1 MMQKTWMV
9 LAVAAALSACG
20 GGGGAGGVS
29 GGSSGTATAAAL
41 SGKVVDGYL
50 QGAEVC
56 LDTNA
61 DKVCDTAKAITDA
74 NGSYSLTHTLTA
86 EQLASAHVLVVVPE
100 TAKDADD
107 GGKTL
112 KEAGK
117 AAFELLAPAVH
128 PQVVSPLTTLVS
140 EDMLSNGL
148 TAAEAETKIIG
159 TLALGSSTALL
170 GQQADFVAANNP
182 KLQKLAQTTAVLLGE
197 VKKTVSTTLAAKPG
211 TVKPAEQLRVEVM
224 AARQML
230 STLLGSGTSLES
242 LSDGQKIDPA
252 KVQSLLGTTLKTQ
265 LQDLQ
270 SADHLTKQALLAT
283 APSASFNINQL
294 IGQTFFD
301 VTVDGS
307 YASVCRDPLAN
318 GKTASTCFNTNLD
331 AQGKWANWRIE
342 DQSSILTT
350 KGWLPDSYGW
360 LYDYQPDTSSTL
372 LLQPS
377 VALPTELSYVLK
389 TKGAVSPQ
397 AWFPKVSFAAEDV
410 AYPMYMS
417 PKQVAHKYS
426 MSGRNPMSCHDSQG
440 NRSDCASF
448 AALRQSFPGVIMNGQ
463 TVTGFNWLA
472 FSSFDDKR
480 DLVMG
485 FNGNKLAFYQI
496 KKTANQGGGYS
507 VQHQATLADEGSW
520 KEETVAGVPVLTL
533 TVPEALKARLGIQQ
547 GRDPIY
553 TLHNGKVYQGTRRQ
567 ALGFDWVWMNASAF
581 AKIRQ
586 HYQLPALPD

>member
-1 MMQKTWMV
+1 MTRMTLMA
-9 LAVAAALSACG
+9 LAVAAGLSACG
-20 GGGGAGGVS
+20 GGGGGVAS
-29 GGSSGTATAAAL
+29 DPVTQGAGSSSL

-61 DKVCDTAKAITDA
+61 DKVCDTDKVFTDA
-74 NGSYSLTHTLTA
+74 NGNYSITHKLTA
-86 EQLASAHVLVVVPE
+86 SALAGAHVLVQVPD

-117 AAFELLAPAVH
+117 AAFELLAPAAY

-159 TLALGSSTALL
+159 TLSLGSGTALL
-170 GQQADFVAANNP
+170 GQQADFVAAKDP

-496 KKTANQGGGYS
+496 KKTANPGGGYS

-533 TVPEALKARLGIQQ
+533 TVPDALKARLGIQQ

>member
-1 MMQKTWMV
+1 MTRMTLV
-9 LAVAAALSACG
+9 ALAVLTGLSACG
-20 GGGGAGGVS
+20 GSGGAAS
-29 GGSSGTATAAAL
+29 DTAAPVAGTSSL

-61 DKVCDTAKAITDA
+61 DKVCDTDKVLTDA
-74 NGSYSLTHTLTA
+74 SGNYSLTHKLTA
-86 EQLASAHVLVVVPE
+86 SALAGAHVLVRVPE

-117 AAFELLAPAVH
+117 AAFELLAPAAH

-148 TAAEAETKIIG
+148 TAAEAETKIVA
-159 TLALGSSTALL
+159 TLALGSGKVLL
-170 GQQADFVAANNP
+170 GQQADFVAAKDP
-182 KLQKLAQTTAVLLGE
+182 RLQKLAQTTAILLGE
-197 VKKTVSTTLAAKPG
+197 VKKSVSATLIAKPG
-211 TVKPAEQLRVEVM
+211 MVKPGEQLRVEVL

-230 STLLGSGTSLES
+230 SSLLDSGANLET
-242 LSDGQKIDPA
+242 LSDGQKIDPT
-252 KVQSLLGTTLKTQ
+252 KVQSLLNTTLSTQ
-265 LQDLQ
+265 WQELQ
-270 SADHLTKQALLAT
+270 STDYLTRQALLVGS
-283 APSASFNINQL
+283 PSASFNISQL

-318 GKTASTCFNTNLD
+318 GKTASTCFSTNRD
-331 AQGKWANWRIE
+331 AQGKWATWRID
-342 DQSSILTT
+342 DQSSLLTEQ
-350 KGWLPDSYGW
+350 GWRPDGYGW
-360 LYDYQPDTSSTL
+360 LYDYLPDTSSTL
-372 LLQPS
+372 LMKPS
-377 VALPTELSYVLK
+377 LPLPSELSYVMK
-389 TKGAVSPQ
+389 TKGAMSPQ
-397 AWFPKVSFAAEDV
+397 AWFPKVGFAAEDA

-417 PKQVAHKYS
+417 PKQMAYKYS
-426 MSGRNPMSCHDSQG
+426 MSGRNPISCFDSQG

-448 AALRQSFPGVIMNGQ
+448 AALRQQFSGVKLSGQ
-463 TVTGFNWLA
+463 NVTGFNWLA
-472 FSSFDDKR
+472 FSSFDGNR
-480 DLVMG
+480 DVVAG

-496 KKTANQGGGYS
+496 KRTANPGGGYS
-507 VQHQATLADEGSW
+507 VQYQSTLAEEGSW
-520 KEETVAGVPVLTL
+520 KEEMVAGVPVLQL
-533 TVPEALKARLGIQQ
+533 SVPEALKARLGLQQ

-567 ALGFDWVWMNASAF
+567 ALGFDWVWLNASAF

-586 HYQLPALPD
+586 HYELPVLPD